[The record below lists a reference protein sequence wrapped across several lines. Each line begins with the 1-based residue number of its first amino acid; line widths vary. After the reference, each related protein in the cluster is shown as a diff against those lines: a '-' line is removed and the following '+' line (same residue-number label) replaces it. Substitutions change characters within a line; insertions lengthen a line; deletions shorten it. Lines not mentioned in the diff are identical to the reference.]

1 MKRLILT
8 GIAVLTAGLSGLFA
22 QAPAPAPAQLKIKSS
37 GERKAVVAIQTA
49 VQSGDTDAI
58 IKASEDLLNNYAD
71 SDYKE
76 YALTMEAKSYQS
88 KNDSDNAQ
96 IFADRVLQINPKAFT
111 MQLLIAEAITPNI
124 KEHDLNYADEIAKCT
139 KLFNDAIENSKV
151 APKPNPQISDADW
164 EKNKKYALADAYNG
178 LGMLASVEKKPDEA
192 VKNFQL
198 AVENDPDQDA
208 YATRLASAYLN
219 AGKKSDAIAVCD
231 KLLAKPTLNPRI
243 KSVVTSI
250 RNAASH

>member
-8 GIAVLTAGLSGLFA
+8 GILVLTAGLSGLFA
-22 QAPAPAPAQLKIKSS
+22 QAPAPPKIKSN

-49 VQSGDTDAI
+49 LKSADLDAV

-76 YALTMEAKSYQS
+76 YALTMEAKAYQS
-88 KNDSDNAQ
+88 KGDLDNAQ
-96 IFADRVLQINPKAFT
+96 IFADRALQINPKAYT
-111 MQLLIAEAITPNI
+111 MQLLIAEAITPII

-139 KLFNDAIENSKV
+139 KLFNDAIENAKV
-151 APKPNPQISDADW
+151 AVKPNPQVSDADW
-164 EKNKKYALADAYNG
+164 ESNKKFAVAEAYNG
-178 LGMLASVEKKPDEA
+178 LGMLASIEKKPDEA

-198 AVENDPDQDA
+198 AVDNDPDQDA
-208 YATRLASAYLN
+208 YATRLANAYLIV
-219 AGKKSDAIAVCD
+219 GKKSEALAICD

-243 KSVVTSI
+243 KSVVTSLK
-250 RNAASH
+250 NAASH